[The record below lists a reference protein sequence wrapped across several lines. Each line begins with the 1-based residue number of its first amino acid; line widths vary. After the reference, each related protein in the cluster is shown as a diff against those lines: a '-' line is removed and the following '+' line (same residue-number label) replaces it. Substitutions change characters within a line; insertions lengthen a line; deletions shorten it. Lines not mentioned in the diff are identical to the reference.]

1 MQHYRVG
8 IDVGSTTI
16 KIVVMDDDNDI
27 VYKYYDRH
35 YAKVREN
42 AARLLAD
49 LKDLLAKSS
58 LNVAVT
64 GSAGLGMAKA
74 AGLDFV
80 QEVFAT
86 KIAVEFYHADVDTVI
101 ELGGEDAKIL
111 FLTGGTEER
120 MNGSCAGGTGAFIDQ
135 MAALLGV
142 SLAELD
148 KLSLEH
154 GTIYSIASRCGVF
167 AKSDIQPL
175 LNQGANKADIAASIY
190 QAVVDQTVTGLAQG
204 REIKGR
210 VVFLGGPLT
219 FQKGLGLR
227 FKETLGLSDE
237 DAIFPDNSEYYVAL
251 GAALY
256 SGSLRQMDYS
266 HIMSCINKAA
276 LAKNTVLS
284 LPPLFSSKAEY
295 AGFVERHSANN
306 AKVIDI
312 ATYEGDAYLGI
323 DAGSTTLKLVLA
335 SPDGGI
341 LYSFYKSNLGE
352 PVQLVK
358 EQLEK
363 IYEMCGGRIK
373 IKAAASTGYGEELIK
388 NAFRLDGSLVETV
401 AHYYAA
407 RFFDPQVDFIL
418 DIGGQDI
425 KCFRVRNNA
434 IDSIMLNEACSS
446 GCGSFME
453 TCAHTLGYSIEEFA
467 DMALYA
473 RHPVNLGS
481 RCTVFMN
488 SSIKQAQKDGA
499 GIDDIAAGLAIS
511 VVKNALYKVIRINN
525 PAELGSH
532 IVVQGG
538 TFLNDAILRSF
549 ELETGK
555 QVTRPDIAGLMGAF
569 GAALYAA
576 TFKTEKTSMLS
587 YDELKRFTHTSRAAV
602 CGGCTNNCKLTI
614 NRFGGSE
621 RYISGNRCE
630 RPLGKSSM
638 SVLPNAY
645 KFKLEKL
652 LELKPLSGPLG
663 RIGIPLG
670 LNMYENL
677 PFWHALLT
685 HMGFEVVISGLST
698 RDLYSKGQHTIPS
711 DTICYPAKLMHGHI
725 MKLLDMGID
734 TIFYPCMPYNFDENL
749 GDNHYNCPVVSY
761 YPELLKA
768 NIKALDGTRFLY
780 PYFNPGNRKN
790 FTRSLCSFFT
800 DRFNVSR
807 KTVEHAVDKA
817 YRAYRAYRA
826 DIEEYGRKALE
837 FAKANG
843 RLVILL
849 SGRPYHI
856 DPEINHGIDKLAN
869 SLGLVVL
876 SEDCVSHYI
885 DKFRTGVLNQWAF
898 HSRLYAAAKF
908 ATLHDNVYPVQLV
921 SFGCGLDAITSDEM
935 RYILETGSRL
945 YTQIKIDEISN
956 LGAAK
961 IRLRSLMAAVELSG
975 GARHENQFAI

>member
-1 MQHYRVG
+1 MQHYRLG

-16 KIVVMDDDNDI
+16 KIAVLDDDNNI

-35 YAKVREN
+35 YAKVRER
-42 AARLLAD
+42 AAKLLAE
-49 LKDLLAKSS
+49 LEDLLAGSS
-58 LNVAVT
+58 TNIAVT
-64 GSAGLGMAKA
+64 GSAGLGLAKS
-74 AGLDFV
+74 AGLEFV

-86 KIAVEFYHADVDTVI
+86 KIAVEYYHDDIDAVI

-111 FLTGGTEER
+111 FLTGGAEER

-154 GTIYSIASRCGVF
+154 ATIYSIASRCGVF

-219 FQKGLGLR
+219 FQKGLGQR
-227 FKETLGLSDE
+227 FRATLGLGDE
-237 DAIFPDNSEYYVAL
+237 DAIFPDNSEFYVAL

-256 SGSLRQMDYS
+256 SGSLKPMGYTD
-266 HIMSCINKAA
+266 IMSCINKAA

-284 LPPLFSSKAEY
+284 LPPLFSSRAEY
-295 AGFVERHSANN
+295 AEFLERHRVHSAK
-306 AKVIDI
+306 AIDI
-312 ATYEGDAYLGI
+312 GTYEGDAYLGI

-341 LYSFYKSNLGE
+341 LYSYYKSNLGE

-358 EQLEK
+358 DQLKK
-363 IYEMCGGRIK
+363 IYEMCGRRIK
-373 IKAAASTGYGEELIK
+373 IRAAASTGYGEELIK
-388 NAFRLDGSLVETV
+388 NAFRLDSSLVETV
-401 AHYYAA
+401 AHYFAA
-407 RFFDPQVDFIL
+407 RYFDPLVDFIL

-467 DMALYA
+467 DMALFA

-488 SSIKQAQKDGA
+488 SSIKQAQKDGS

-538 TFLNDAILRSF
+538 TFMNDAILRSF

-555 QVTRPDIAGLMGAF
+555 HVTRPDIAGLMGAF

-576 TFKTEKTSMLS
+576 TLNTERSGMLS
-587 YDELKRFTHTSRAAV
+587 YEELNYFTHTSRAAV
-602 CGGCTNNCKLTI
+602 CEGCTNKCKLTI
-614 NRFGGSE
+614 NTFGGSG
-621 RYISGNRCE
+621 RFISGNRCE
-630 RPLGKSSM
+630 RPLGKGSM
-638 SVLPNAY
+638 SSLPNAY
-645 KFKLEKL
+645 GYKLEKL
-652 LELKPLSGPLG
+652 QQLEAVPGPLG

-685 HMGFEVVISGLST
+685 HMGFEVVVSGIST
-698 RDLYSKGQHTIPS
+698 REIYSLGQHTIPS

-725 MKLLDMGID
+725 LKLLEMGID
-734 TIFYPCMPYNFDENL
+734 TIFYPCMPYNFDEHL

-768 NIKALDGTRFLY
+768 NIKALDGIRFMY

-790 FTRSLCSFFT
+790 FTHSLCDFFG

-817 YRAYRAYRA
+817 YQAYRAYRA

-885 DKFRTGVLNQWAF
+885 NKFRTNVLNQWAF

-908 ATLHDNVYPVQLV
+908 ATLQDNVYPVQLV

-935 RYILETGSRL
+935 RYILESGSKL

-975 GARHENQFAI
+975 GTRHEKKFAV